1 MQYFANRG
9 MTESF
14 GIKGRRGH
22 TRKSEIEIEMNRRER
37 RGGENDGVRS
47 EQVDII
53 VSSWTI
59 FSDGREIKK
68 MYIFPFHTTQR

>member
-1 MQYFANRG
+1 
-9 MTESF
+9 
-14 GIKGRRGH
+14 
-22 TRKSEIEIEMNRRER
+22 MNRRER
-37 RGGENDGVRS
+37 RGGGNDGVGS

-68 MYIFPFHTTQR
+68 NCIFSTFHNAQRSQEKKKAFSQSQAEDLWLGAGMPKQ